1 MHDEIAIAS
10 VIGRQSIC
18 GHYLQ
23 GGALTHS
30 QPGQFLKLI
39 DLVVDGCER
48 KSRIGGNESASYV
61 VPNDATADIISL
73 IQICFGLVSVSF

>member
-1 MHDEIAIAS
+1 MAI
-10 VIGRQSIC
+10 ICKGRDAPRYSQE
-18 GHYLQ
+18 GHFSGSSTL
-23 GGALTHS
+23 S
-30 QPGQFLKLI
+30 SM
-39 DLVVDGCER
+39 VVEK